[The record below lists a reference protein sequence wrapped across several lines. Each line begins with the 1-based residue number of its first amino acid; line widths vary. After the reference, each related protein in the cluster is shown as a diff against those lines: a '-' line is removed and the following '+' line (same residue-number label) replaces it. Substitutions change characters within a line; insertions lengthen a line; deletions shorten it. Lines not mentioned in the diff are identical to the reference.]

1 VQRAVIFPTTNISL
15 SVPCP
20 LSDDVV
26 YIQYNGSFLHKTIR
40 CIFHSDAI
48 FGDEAVSMMMYEYVD
63 DITPCFI
70 NEVYICHIT
79 LFSYTYIIAD
89 ATMTFNL
96 SVKRRLT
103 VQHVNIHPFYGN
115 RYHRK
120 ESEAW
125 CYSLLDRLST

>member
-1 VQRAVIFPTTNISL
+1 MI
-15 SVPCP
+15 
-20 LSDDVV
+20 
-26 YIQYNGSFLHKTIR
+26 
-40 CIFHSDAI
+40 
-48 FGDEAVSMMMYEYVD
+48 
-63 DITPCFI
+63 
-70 NEVYICHIT
+70 
-79 LFSYTYIIAD
+79 D

-103 VQHVNIHPFYGN
+103 VQHINIHPFYGN